1 MKAKDLLE
9 KLMKEKSL
17 TKEEF
22 VFLLEHREE
31 VREEAAD
38 MARKLCDE
46 HYGKTVY
53 PRGLVEFTN

>member
-38 MARKLCDE
+38 MARKLCAE
-46 HYGKTVY
+46 HYGQAV
-53 PRGLVEFTN
+53 

>member
-31 VREEAAD
+31 VREEAKEA
-38 MARKLCDE
+38 ASVTGFKKNEIYRIL
-46 HYGKTVY
+46 
-53 PRGLVEFTN
+53 NQ